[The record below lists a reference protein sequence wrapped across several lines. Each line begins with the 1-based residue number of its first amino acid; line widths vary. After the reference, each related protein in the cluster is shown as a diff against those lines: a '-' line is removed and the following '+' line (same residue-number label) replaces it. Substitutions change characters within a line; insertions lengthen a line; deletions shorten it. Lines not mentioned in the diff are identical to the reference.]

1 MSIEKSDKI
10 FIAGH
15 RGMVGSAVVRQLK
28 ERGYQNLITA
38 DREQLDLLEQEKVC
52 KFLKERRPDAVVIAA
67 ARVGGILANDTYPYL
82 FLHENLVIQ
91 NNLIHGSHKRS
102 EERRV
107 GKEDR
112 YRWDRYHLQNEDKDP
127 TLMKV

>member
-28 ERGYQNLITA
+28 EKGYQNLITA
-38 DREQLDLLEQEKVC
+38 DREQLDLLEQEKVY

-82 FLHENLVIQ
+82 FLDRKSTRLNSSHVASSYAVFCLKKKNHPRRRHSSVI
-91 NNLIHGSHKRS
+91 IC
-102 EERRV
+102 
-107 GKEDR
+107 
-112 YRWDRYHLQNEDKDP
+112 
-127 TLMKV
+127 